1 MKTNKNAS
9 VVSCPPCGENVAV
22 ATKRGAYK
30 AFSLM
35 SLSIGPADHFLRKGG
50 RKGFTLIEL
59 LVVVLIIGI
68 LAAVA
73 VPQYQK
79 AVLKSR
85 FATLKHLAKSIA
97 QAEEVYY
104 LANNKYTP
112 DVRNLDIDLPTPSST
127 DIEQSLTG
135 YGQYYYPWGKCTL
148 EIVENTVADV
158 SCTLQKENVKVLSY
172 FNYLTHSQREPGKS
186 ACLSYSAA
194 NNSYNVCQNDTG
206 LTTPTND
213 YTTYQTWL
221 Y

>member
-1 MKTNKNAS
+1 MKLKEYINQVILNS
-9 VVSCPPCGENVAV
+9 IQDLQ
-22 ATKRGAYK
+22 R
-30 AFSLM
+30 L
-35 SLSIGPADHFLRKGG
+35 SLSLLNSMRG
-50 RKGFTLIEL
+50 RSRIKYGMTALFNNGGFTLIEL

-85 FATLKHLAKSIA
+85 FVTLKHLAKSIA

-127 DIEQSLTG
+127 DIEESLTG

-158 SCTLQKENVKVLSY
+158 SCTLQKENVKVLAY
-172 FNYLTHSQREPGKS
+172 FIYLTHSQRDPGKS
-186 ACLSYSAA
+186 ACFSYSAA
-194 NNSYNVCQNDTG
+194 NNSYDVCQNDTG
-206 LTTPTND
+206 LTTPTKD
-213 YTTYQTWL
+213 YTTTQAWL